1 MKKILFALVLCCLK
15 TWISCE
21 NTETYLTS
29 SHSQV
34 HRAISKHR
42 KVRYQ
47 KGFNTPKTYK
57 LGQYAPQ
64 IGGVVIY
71 LTDDK
76 QHGLVA
82 AIENAF
88 FPSFDGQPTAQWS
101 TLTATTNATSD
112 SQLPPTYTTSPY
124 KLNYSGGKN
133 QDAIEKISNY
143 KNLYPAFSQA
153 ATWQENQKATRVRI
167 FKDWFLPGIP
177 ELRQMFDFK
186 DIIDAAAEKSGVPI
200 TYRLENNSFWSSQ
213 QTSETQAKAK
223 NFENGAEGGNTKTT
237 LLYVRYVRA
246 F

>member
-1 MKKILFALVLCCLK
+1 MVLCCLK
-15 TWISCE
+15 TWIFCE

-47 KGFNTPKTYK
+47 KGLPTIAPFE
-57 LGQYAPQ
+57 LGKFYPYSL
-64 IGGVVIY
+64 GGVVIY

-101 TLTATTNATSD
+101 TLNATTNATS
-112 SQLPPTYTTSPY
+112 QGGLPPFYTATPPMMNYAGGINQRTIENLFPTPSP
-124 KLNYSGGKN
+124 S
-133 QDAIEKISNY
+133 A
-143 KNLYPAFSQA
+143 YPAFSQA

-213 QTSETQAKAK
+213 ETSSTQAKAK